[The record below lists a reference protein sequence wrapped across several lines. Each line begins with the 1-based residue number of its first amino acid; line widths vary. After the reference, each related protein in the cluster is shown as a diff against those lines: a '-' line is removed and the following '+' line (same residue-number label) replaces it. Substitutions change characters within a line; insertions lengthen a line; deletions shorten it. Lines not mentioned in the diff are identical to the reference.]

1 MSLKSIIIGISAVV
15 FLSFGS
21 LFGSVDPAEK
31 EKAILDSVLKFLEL
45 LHIQPK
51 DINDE
56 FSKTLHKT
64 YLESLDPGKRF
75 LLAAEIEQLN
85 RFELLIDDQIN
96 ERSFDYFDASIKIIN
111 DGISRGKTYFDEV
124 INDDLDLSV
133 KDYIEMDYDKRAWAS
148 DEDELRQVWLK
159 SIKYDVLGK
168 LDQKLEDQETDTTI
182 TTKLSF
188 EELKAEAVKE
198 TKKSYDDWFKRL
210 DQVRRSDRFENY
222 INSITHIFDPHTD
235 YYNPKE
241 KEDFDIRMGGKLTGI
256 GARLSPE
263 GDYIRVVS
271 IIPGGPAWKGKDLE
285 VDDVIY
291 SVQQEDQEIPMEI
304 QGMRMDDVV
313 SKIRGDVGTEVT
325 LKVKGSDGTFRFI
338 SIVREEVIIDEGFAR
353 SVILDLPDVADNIG
367 YILLPKFYSSFEGK
381 EGNSC
386 SKDVAIEIEKLKREN
401 VNGIILDLRNNGGG
415 SLQDVISM
423 SGLFIEDGPIVQ
435 VQDRVR
441 KAHVYKDK
449 DADVKYDGP
458 LIVMVNQHSAS
469 ASEILAAAL
478 QDYERAV
485 IVGSNSTFGKGTVQR
500 FENLDKYIRGY
511 DDVKPLGQL
520 KITMQKFYRV
530 NGGSTQLNGVESDI
544 VLPDAYTYLDSGE
557 KEYEFPIGWSEIE
570 AVEYDQ
576 NVFELDQ
583 MDDLVAK
590 SQERINSNETF
601 QLIDENAKRLKESRE
616 SNTFPLAYDE
626 FKAFLDQ
633 REEQAEQFKDIM
645 KDKIDNLSITNLE
658 EDLEKINSDE
668 SRKARNDDWV
678 KNLSKDV
685 YVEEVLHIMKDL
697 QAKA

>member
-1 MSLKSIIIGISAVV
+1 MNLKSIIIAISAVL
-15 FLSFGS
+15 FFSFGS
-21 LFGSVDPAEK
+21 MFGNADPVEK

-56 FSKTLHKT
+56 FSKTLHKS

-75 LLAAEIEQLN
+75 LMASEIEQLN
-85 RFELLIDDQIN
+85 QFELLLDDQIN
-96 ERSFDYFDASIKIIN
+96 ERTFDYFNTSIELIEK
-111 DGISRGKTYFDEV
+111 GIDRGVKFFDEA
-124 INDDLDLSV
+124 IQGEIDITT
-133 KDYIEMDYDKRAWAS
+133 KEYIEMDYDKRTWMTS
-148 DEDELRQVWLK
+148 EEELKSVWLK

-168 LDQKLEDQETDTTI
+168 LDQKIEDQEADTTL
-182 TTKLSF
+182 TEKLSF
-188 EELKAEAVKE
+188 DELKSEAVKE
-198 TKKSYDDWFKRL
+198 TKKTYEDWFKRL
-210 DQVRRSDRFENY
+210 DKVRRSDRFENY

-263 GDYIRVVS
+263 GDYIKVVS

-291 SVQQEDQEIPMEI
+291 SVRQEDQEEAMEI

-325 LKVKGSDGTFRFI
+325 LKVKSSDGTFRFI

-386 SKDVAIEIEKLKREN
+386 SKDVAIEIEKLKRQN
-401 VNGIILDLRNNGGG
+401 VSGIILDLRNNGGG

-449 DADVKYDGP
+449 DEDVKYDGP

-544 VLPDAYTYLDSGE
+544 VLPDAYSYIESGE
-557 KEYEFPIGWSEIE
+557 KEYEFPIGWSEID
-570 AVEYDQ
+570 AVDYDQ
-576 NVFELDQ
+576 SVFELDQ
-583 MDDLVAK
+583 IDDLVAK
-590 SQERINSNETF
+590 SQMRISSNETF

-616 SNTFPLAYDE
+616 NNTFPLAYEE
-626 FKAFLDQ
+626 FKAFLDE
-633 REEQAEQFKDIM
+633 REEQAKQFKDIM
-645 KDKIDNLSITNLE
+645 KDEIKDLNITNLD